1 MLCAVPQCLASI
13 IWSLSEL
20 QLQPPPAWLYHWA
33 AAVRGVLD
41 SMNPVDLGLIAA
53 ALQGPTLKPLELQKL
68 EVLLGEVLDRLASL
82 EVSSG
87 AYSKAAMHMLLK
99 MKAQDGSS
107 SVGSSGSSGSSRVG
121 GTSRFRRTAANSG
134 SSAGSSRG
142 SGSSQ
147 QQWQPAASILAGGP
161 RQHEQVDG
169 SGSMVS
175 SMVSSQT
182 VGAAEDIARLK
193 EYLCRQTVVDGMDG
207 MDDDE
212 PDLRVEL

>member
-1 MLCAVPQCLASI
+1 
-13 IWSLSEL
+13 
-20 QLQPPPAWLYHWA
+20 
-33 AAVRGVLD
+33 
-41 SMNPVDLGLIAA
+41 MNPVDLGLIAA

-68 EVLLGEVLDRLASL
+68 EVLLGEVLDRLSSL

-107 SVGSSGSSGSSRVG
+107 SSGGSSRVG
-121 GTSRFRRTAANSG
+121 GTSRVRRTAANSG

-147 QQWQPAASILAGGP
+147 QQWQLAASILAGGP
-161 RQHEQVDG
+161 RQHEQTDS

-175 SMVSSQT
+175 SMDRSQNL
-182 VGAAEDIARLK
+182 GAAEDIARLK
-193 EYLCRQTVVDGMDG
+193 EYLCRQTVVEGMDG
-207 MDDDE
+207 MGDDE
-212 PDLRVEL
+212 PDLHVEL